1 MPTSSRKKVAASTS
15 IPTKQTRSS
24 RRSSTRGNKAK
35 DKEEDVLVDDTSK
48 NNDAPIP
55 SAEELKGSNNEKAD
69 GAEPQVKKTEQK
81 EEGDSK
87 PAAIDQSQANMN
99 NNNMMMQHQT
109 SNNQYLP
116 SNAYMGSNDM
126 MGMMNNFSP
135 MAMSN
140 YDPAMQA
147 AMMQMMQNNG
157 GGGGSFNYPQAVV
170 QTSAAE
176 AKNFPETLFDVIS
189 EEDTNH
195 IVSWLAHG
203 KGFMITDKQ
212 AFAKVLL
219 PKYFDGCKVCCYI
232 TISVGCC

>member
-1 MPTSSRKKVAASTS
+1 
-15 IPTKQTRSS
+15 
-24 RRSSTRGNKAK
+24 
-35 DKEEDVLVDDTSK
+35 
-48 NNDAPIP
+48 
-55 SAEELKGSNNEKAD
+55 
-69 GAEPQVKKTEQK
+69 
-81 EEGDSK
+81 
-87 PAAIDQSQANMN
+87 MN
-99 NNNMMMQHQT
+99 NNNMMMQHQP
-109 SNNQYLP
+109 SNNNQYLP
-116 SNAYMGSNDM
+116 SNAYMGSNYN

-140 YDPAMQA
+140 DPAMQA
-147 AMMQMMQNNG
+147 AMMQMMQNNS
-157 GGGGSFNYPQAVV
+157 GGGSFNYPQAVV

-176 AKNFPETLFDVIS
+176 AKNFPETLFDVLS

>member
-15 IPTKQTRSS
+15 TLPTKQTRSS
-24 RRSSTRGNKAK
+24 RRSSTRGKAKGKEEEVLDDASKNKAAST
-35 DKEEDVLVDDTSK
+35 EV
-48 NNDAPIP
+48 
-55 SAEELKGSNNEKAD
+55 
-69 GAEPQVKKTEQK
+69 KTEQIM
-81 EEGDSK
+81 EDGDRK

-99 NNNMMMQHQT
+99 NMMQHQT
-109 SNNQYLP
+109 FNNNQYLP
-116 SNAYMGSNDM
+116 SNAYMGSNY
-126 MGMMNNFSP
+126 MGMNNFSP

-140 YDPAMQA
+140 DPAMQA

-176 AKNFPETLFDVIS
+176 AKNFPETLFDVLS

>member
-15 IPTKQTRSS
+15 TPTKQTRSS
-24 RRSSTRGNKAK
+24 RRSSTCGNKSK
-35 DKEEDVLVDDTSK
+35 DKEEEVLDDTNQ
-48 NNDAPIP
+48 NNDAPNP
-55 SAEELKGSNNEKAD
+55 SSKDVNDIGSNNEKAET
-69 GAEPQVKKTEQK
+69 AEPPQVKKTEQM
-81 EEGDSK
+81 EDGDSK
-87 PAAIDQSQANMN
+87 PAAVDQSQTNM
-99 NNNMMMQHQT
+99 NNMMMQQM

-116 SNAYMGSNDM
+116 SNAYMGSNY

-140 YDPAMQA
+140 DPAMQA

-157 GGGGSFNYPQAVV
+157 VGGGSFNYPQAVV

-176 AKNFPETLFDVIS
+176 AKNFPETLFDVLS

-219 PKYFDGCKVCCYI
+219 PKYFDGCKVCYYI

>member
-15 IPTKQTRSS
+15 TPTKQTRSS
-24 RRSSTRGNKAK
+24 RRSSTRGNKK
-35 DKEEDVLVDDTSK
+35 DKEEEVLDDTSK

-55 SAEELKGSNNEKAD
+55 SAEDIVKDNENDKAD
-69 GAEPQVKKTEQK
+69 STEPHVKKTEQK
-81 EEGDSK
+81 EEEGDTK

-99 NNNMMMQHQT
+99 NNNMMMQQQP
-109 SNNQYLP
+109 SNNNQYLP
-116 SNAYMGSNDM
+116 SNAYMGSNYF
-126 MGMMNNFSP
+126 MNNFSP

-147 AMMQMMQNNG
+147 VMMQMMQNNG
-157 GGGGSFNYPQAVV
+157 SGGGSFNYPQAVV

-189 EEDTNH
+189 EEDTHH

-219 PKYFDGCKVCCYI
+219 PKYFDGCKVCW
-232 TISVGCC
+232 